1 MSASVGNFDQTVTI
15 MPNAIVCREQTTIKG
30 DVVIG
35 SRTIIQPTV
44 TIIAEKGPIII
55 GESNLIEEYVTIINK
70 TDQPMV
76 IGNNNV
82 FEVGSH
88 SESLEIQDN
97 NVLEY
102 KCRIGPKV
110 KLTNGCVIGT
120 MCDFNDDLTLPENT
134 VVYGPDCKMRKQ
146 LERPALQTFQL
157 DFLSKIMPNYQR
169 IEKPR
174 KGVKNDEK

>member
-1 MSASVGNFDQTVTI
+1 
-15 MPNAIVCREQTTIKG
+15 MPNAIVCREQTTISG

-35 SRTIIQPTV
+35 SRTIIHPTV
-44 TIIAEKGPIII
+44 TIIAENGPIVI

-70 TDQPMV
+70 TNQPMI

-82 FEVGSH
+82 FEVGAH

-102 KCRIGPKV
+102 KSRIGPKV

-120 MCDFNDDLTLPENT
+120 MCDLNDDQILPENT
-134 VVYGPDCKMRKQ
+134 VLYGPDCKQRKQ
-146 LERPALQTFQL
+146 LEKPSLQTFQL

-174 KGVKNDEK
+174 KGTNSAGGN